1 MSQRKKLVPVL
12 VLCFIFF
19 LSGPL
24 AAGSTERHEW
34 SDMAAVVQAA
44 DSLAAKS
51 GGASQVLLVFDADN
65 TLLRLT
71 SSLGSDQWFIWQSG
85 LLAKAPEQ
93 GPSPYLG
100 ACDFQELLKV
110 QGILFFLGSMVPPEP
125 SSPGIVQK
133 LQAGGF
139 PSMVLTSR
147 GADYRD
153 MTMRELRRNG
163 YEFKAGAPKLRSDA
177 AFDPGANAS
186 YEDGVFMTSGQDKG
200 RMLALLLASVREEF
214 KAIVFVDDSVKHVDR
229 ALNMPGREKYDIC
242 AVRYGREDNVVKD
255 FLCNRDG
262 VQDTVKAQWDRLKA
276 ALLDVWGRTGC
287 SQPILLRDCAKP
299 GAPAVIN

>member
-1 MSQRKKLVPVL
+1 MSRNKILIPTFI
-12 VLCFIFF
+12 LCVVAI
-19 LSGPL
+19 LCGPL
-24 AAGSTERHEW
+24 AADTHERHEW
-34 SDMAAVVQAA
+34 SDMAAVIQAA
-44 DSLAAKS
+44 ESLAARS
-51 GGASQVLLVFDADN
+51 GGAGRILLVFDADN

-71 SSLGSDQWFIWQSG
+71 ASLGSDQWFIWQSG
-85 LLAKAPEQ
+85 LLAKIPEQ
-93 GPSPYLG
+93 GPSPYLA

-110 QGILFFLGSMVPPEP
+110 QGILFFLGSMVPPDPASP
-125 SSPGIVQK
+125 SIVQK

-139 PSMVLTSR
+139 PAMILTSR

-163 YEFKAGAPKLRSDA
+163 YEFKDSAPRLRADT
-177 AFDPGANAS
+177 AFDPGPNAS
-186 YEDGVFMTSGQDKG
+186 YADGVFMTSGQDKG
-200 RMLALLLASVREEF
+200 KMLALLLGSVQQEF

-229 ALNMPGREKYDIC
+229 VLNMPGREKYDIC

-276 ALLDVWGRTGC
+276 ALLDIWSRTVC
-287 SQPILLRDCAKP
+287 SQPYLMRDCPKSNA
-299 GAPAVIN
+299 AAVIN